1 MLQVMKLSL
10 AVFRLPIASRS
21 KKNNVLA
28 RHKGWGGGGK
38 ECFGCLLYQRFHVS
52 FLNLFCQRFIKV
64 ARMDFLGLIPRK
76 FEH

>member
-28 RHKGWGGGGK
+28 RHKGGGGGGK
-38 ECFGCLLYQRFHVS
+38 EKSALVVCYIDVS
-52 FLNLFCQRFIKV
+52 MYLF
-64 ARMDFLGLIPRK
+64 
-76 FEH
+76 

>member
-28 RHKGWGGGGK
+28 RHKGGGGGGVK
-38 ECFGCLLYQRFHVS
+38 SALVVCYIDVS
-52 FLNLFCQRFIKV
+52 MYLF
-64 ARMDFLGLIPRK
+64 
-76 FEH
+76 

>member
-28 RHKGWGGGGK
+28 RHKGWGGGGVK
-38 ECFGCLLYQRFHVS
+38 SALVVCYIDVS
-52 FLNLFCQRFIKV
+52 MYLF
-64 ARMDFLGLIPRK
+64 
-76 FEH
+76 